1 MKNGFGILGLTKN
14 REGKELIVTVDEN
27 GNVLTW
33 YKNLADLAAKVK
45 TLLTEKTE
53 QQ

>member
-1 MKNGFGILGLTKN
+1 MDLGFGFDQK
-14 REGKELIVTVDEN
+14 RRGKELIVTVDEN